1 MGTVTLAKLDNLYW
15 LGRYIERVYQ
25 LISMYMD
32 GYDRMIDDDGEYYFK
47 ICGALGIPNEYASAE
62 DFTTRFAF
70 DENNAYSI
78 ISNARRAYDNA
89 MVIRDE
95 ISTKTLAYI
104 HLAISRLNEAK
115 ISDSPIFSLQ
125 QVLDNIL
132 AFWGCLDD
140 EVDDESTR
148 NAVKAGKRIERLDL
162 YLRTK
167 KPRAELRRE
176 VDRLTHRIGTT
187 NLKYN
192 RAALMHV
199 AAMIEDEPIDYGA
212 ILTKALEIF

>member
-1 MGTVTLAKLDNLYW
+1 
-15 LGRYIERVYQ
+15 
-25 LISMYMD
+25 MYMD
-32 GYDRMIDDDGEYYFK
+32 SYDHMIDENSDYYIR
-47 ICGALGIPNEYASAE
+47 ICETLGVPNEYTSSE
-62 DFTTRFAF
+62 DFTSRFAF
-70 DENNAYSI
+70 DENNSYSI
-78 ISNARRAYDNA
+78 IANAQRAYDNA

-140 EVDDESTR
+140 EVDEESTR

-187 NLKYN
+187 TLKYN
-192 RAALMHV
+192 KAALMHV

-212 ILTKALEIF
+212 TLQKALSIF